1 MKFVIFAL
9 LFAVGTVAVYADPI
23 ATTAPSVSTSAASST
38 TAASGGADSVGSV
51 SDIIKPLLDLTKLS
65 GLFKSL
71 PVDVG
76 KPLED
81 LLGSY
86 QYNHINFSFYIESI

>member
-23 ATTAPSVSTSAASST
+23 ATTVPSVSTSAASLT
-38 TAASGGADSVGSV
+38 PAASGDVDLVGSV
-51 SDIIKPLLDLTKLS
+51 SDIIKSLLDLTKL
-65 GLFKSL
+65 GGVIKSL
-71 PVDVG
+71 PADVR

-86 QYNHINFSFYIESI
+86 QYNHIYFLFFI